1 MIFLASSF
9 PVLNPSIGLVFW
21 TTVIFI
27 LAWLFLSRFFKNI
40 AQALENREN
49 FIDGSLSKAKE
60 AEAALAGVASQ
71 QESIIREAEQRKLEL
86 ISEGENIRKNKIAEG
101 EARGKERERNILEAA
116 EQDKQNRMKELETN
130 IQNQIGQSALDIAKK
145 LLARELDGKHEEF
158 VQAQINAIRNQ

>member
-1 MIFLASSF
+1 MIFLASDF

-27 LAWLFLSRFFKNI
+27 LAWLFLSRFFKTI
-40 AQALENREN
+40 AKALTDREN

-71 QESIIREAEQRKLEL
+71 QDALIKEAEQRKLEL
-86 ISEGENIRKNKIAEG
+86 ISEGETIRKNKIAEG

-116 EQDKQNRMKELETN
+116 ELDKQNRMKELETN
-130 IQNQIGQSALDIAKK
+130 IQNQIGQSALEIAKK
-145 LLARELDGKHEEF
+145 LLDRELQGDHEAF
-158 VQAQINAIRNQ
+158 VQAQINAIRQQ